1 MDSEKLLEALQN
13 LHFDLRNQIS
23 QTYNRSLSFEDEL
36 FDRWE
41 RASFLGFG
49 KGTSIYSNSLVI
61 GDVKVGKETW
71 IGPNTVLDGSGGLTI
86 GDNCSIS
93 AGVQLY
99 THDTVEKRVL
109 NKKSESEIR
118 PTNIGSNNYI
128 GPLSIIRSGV
138 TLGNNVLIG
147 AHSYVNRDLPD
158 FTVAV
163 GVPCMAIGKIEM
175 DDNQELAITYT
186 RKNNSQ
192 EALLKEIDNL
202 KNRLSA
208 IEKSMEGRNK

>member
-1 MDSEKLLEALQN
+1 
-13 LHFDLRNQIS
+13 
-23 QTYNRSLSFEDEL
+23 
-36 FDRWE
+36 
-41 RASFLGFG
+41 
-49 KGTSIYSNSLVI
+49 
-61 GDVKVGKETW
+61 
-71 IGPNTVLDGSGGLTI
+71 
-86 GDNCSIS
+86 
-93 AGVQLY
+93 
-99 THDTVEKRVL
+99 
-109 NKKSESEIR
+109 
-118 PTNIGSNNYI
+118 SNNYI